1 MYLTLKTGDDKMGKS
16 DMAQISYISHCKQMY
31 KQYQKR
37 KKLKYWLIGTNILW
51 TVGAVVT
58 LALR

>member
-1 MYLTLKTGDDKMGKS
+1 MGKS

-51 TVGAVVT
+51 TVGAVIT
-58 LALR
+58 LTLR